1 MTPSWYDVL
10 GVEPGATSDEIRQAW
25 KDSIAELDPTDRRFR
40 LRNRAAEVLLDT
52 KSRAAHDVEL
62 AADEG
67 AEEGADELDE
77 ADLSDEPADVQ
88 APPVVLEKTVPAPAK
103 VTSPAPTEAH
113 DDTERSGAV
122 RPPVWLAAV
131 LGVLA
136 LGLAIF
142 AALAVVG
149 ASSASSGSSAGAA
162 GDSAL
167 PDATQVEA
175 ARSAAEA
182 AVGPVLSYD
191 YRTLDRDKQEALSYM
206 TPTYQAEYEKL
217 FEGAIRVNAPTT
229 KTVVSVRLL
238 ASGVVRTGPG
248 RVDVLLFVNRPTANR
263 QRSVEYHDQVTMRMV
278 DQDGTWLADCLIT
291 RPDGI
296 CGE

>member
-10 GVEPGATSDEIRQAW
+10 GVDPGATSEEIREAW
-25 KDSIAELDPTDRRFR
+25 KASIADLAPTDRQFR
-40 LRNRAAEVLLDT
+40 LRNKAAEVLLDAELR
-52 KSRAAHDVEL
+52 SAHD
-62 AADEG
+62 A
-67 AEEGADELDE
+67 ELDADADADADGDE
-77 ADLSDEPADVQ
+77 AAPADVPAEPDEVP
-88 APPVVLEKTVPAPAK
+88 APPVVLEEAVPAP
-103 VTSPAPTEAH
+103 VTEPGPPAAET
-113 DDTERSGAV
+113 GATT
-122 RPPVWLAAV
+122 PPVWLVAV

-136 LGLAIF
+136 L
-142 AALAVVG
+142 ALAVLAVLAVVSTG
-149 ASSASSGSSAGAA
+149 DDTAGDGSSASTSGADG
-162 GDSAL
+162 L

-182 AVGPVLSYD
+182 AVVPVLSYD

-206 TPTYQAEYEKL
+206 TPTYQAEYDKL
-217 FEGAIRVNAPTT
+217 FEGAIRVNAPST

-248 RVDVLLFVNRPTANR
+248 RVDILLFVNRPTVNK

-291 RPDGI
+291 RPDGV
-296 CGE
+296 CGD